1 MLKRLA
7 HLILILLLFSLFL
20 PAFTATCKAT
30 EELPEA
36 EFHDYPEL
44 VPPPHPAGPPPHGK
58 GDRMPPPVRHY
69 FSQLKKENPAEYER
83 LLKLRMEDRDQ
94 FMKEMAKRL
103 PRQHNPAEEKFR
115 ELDRQ
120 CWELARQLNAD
131 PPPENADELQERLNA
146 LVAESVD
153 SMIQQ
158 TQERLEEIQAR
169 LTQMKHL
176 RDRIVQQ
183 RLNFYLQPPQPPKP
197 PKPQD

>member
-7 HLILILLLFSLFL
+7 HLTLILLLFGVFL
-20 PAFTATCKAT
+20 LAFTAPCRAT

-36 EFHDYPEL
+36 EFHDFSEL
-44 VPPPHPAGPPPHGK
+44 VPPPHPAGPPRHGK

-69 FSQLKKENPAEYER
+69 FSQLKKEDPAEYER

-131 PPPENADELQERLNA
+131 PPPENADELQAQLNV

-158 TQERLEEIQAR
+158 TQERLEEIQTR

-183 RLNFYLQPPQPPKP
+183 RLNFYLQRPQPPKP
-197 PKPQD
+197 PEPQK